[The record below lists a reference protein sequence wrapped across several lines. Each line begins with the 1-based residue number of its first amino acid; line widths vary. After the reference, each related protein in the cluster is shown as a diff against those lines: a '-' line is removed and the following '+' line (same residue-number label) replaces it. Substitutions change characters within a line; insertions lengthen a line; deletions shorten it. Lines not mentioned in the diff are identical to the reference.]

1 MKIFIFFFFGVLIAI
16 RTSLKLSLKRKS
28 LSNEGYVEYSPMTL
42 TICLGTPPQCFDLAY
57 DTGSYFIWVPDESLE
72 TFYQKYFNPDNSS
85 TFLEELVEVYS
96 NETDDKIIGY
106 EAIDTLSLNP
116 MNPHNRYFFN
126 FVIAQS
132 FYYSPT
138 KADGNLGLAR
148 NYTHPI
154 ESVGDSS
161 NIKRFS
167 FMEML
172 NSLNIINRNIFYHRY
187 TSHDA
192 GELFFGEE
200 LVLKSNEN
208 LFTCKCSYKNELPQ
222 RFNDFWNCQINKM
235 ILENIETEFE
245 DSYAIF
251 STAEE
256 YIIAP
261 FRIGVKIME
270 RYKTFF
276 PDNCVISSQEDY
288 QMECKEANFSSLPS
302 LTFEFGDYQM
312 IIPPENLFIKSK
324 DIYIF
329 AVKASNTNN
338 FWIFGDPA
346 LKIQP
351 MMFDQDN
358 NVVGFISTTQ
368 TPKSYSMTVLL
379 WFIVAV
385 LVGVFL
391 FFTISAIM
399 RYRTRKNL
407 EESLTKSQMA
417 IPINEIQ
424 EK

>member
-1 MKIFIFFFFGVLIAI
+1 MKIFFFFFFGMFIAI
-16 RTSLKLSLKRKS
+16 HKSLKLSLKRKP
-28 LSNEGYVEYSPMTL
+28 LLNEGYVEYSPMTL
-42 TICLGTPPQCFDLAY
+42 AICLGTPPQCFDLAY

-72 TFYQKYFNPDNSS
+72 IFYQKYFNPDNSS
-85 TFLEELVEVYS
+85 TFLDELIEVSS

-116 MNPHNRYFFN
+116 KNPHNRYFFN

-154 ESVGDSS
+154 ESVGDNS

-172 NSLNIINRNIFYHRY
+172 NSLGLISRNIFYHRY
-187 TSHDA
+187 TSQDA

-200 LVLKSNEN
+200 LALKSNEN

-276 PDNCVISSQEDY
+276 PDNCVISGREDY
-288 QMECKEANFSSLPS
+288 LMECKNVNFSSLPS

-312 IIPPENLFIKSK
+312 VIPPENLFIKSK
-324 DIYIF
+324 DNYIF
-329 AVKASNTNN
+329 AVKGSNTNN
-338 FWIFGDPA
+338 FWTFGDSA

-351 MMFDQDN
+351 MMFDLDHN
-358 NVVGFISTTQ
+358 LVGFISTSQ
-368 TPKSYSMTVLL
+368 TPKSYYMTVFL
-379 WFIVAV
+379 WFIFVV
-385 LVGVFL
+385 LLSVFL
-391 FFTISAIM
+391 FFTVSTFM
-399 RYRTRKNL
+399 RYRARKNL
-407 EESLTKSQMA
+407 EKSFTMSQLDL
-417 IPINEIQ
+417 PINEIQ
-424 EK
+424 